1 MRCLWITRQDPRPS
15 NSGELIYS
23 CGLIRS
29 LAGAGVDITVLAHQ
43 ATANA
48 RASAAPL
55 AVDERIR
62 WELHGTIPTGR
73 LRGMISS
80 LPSDAY
86 RLGNPVQRAALRRLM
101 SEGGWDWVVIDHAAG
116 AWALDEI
123 PRSQRVAY
131 VAHNDE
137 ATVRRDVA
145 HDRDGSLPMQAALR
159 WDAWKYGRM
168 EHRLGDRASLVTAIT
183 PRDLATFR
191 ARHPGKATMLLMPG
205 YGGAIPPGPAPRL
218 TADLPRRVVLVG
230 AFEWL
235 AKRRNLEAFLREA
248 APPFTAAGV
257 EFQVVGKAE
266 PAWFAELAKRH
277 PWARFDANVPLIDP
291 YLAQARIGLIPEAL
305 GGGFKLKA
313 LDYVFRGLPLAAIGP
328 ALSGVPIDPVR
339 DAVVGDDLTGLAR
352 AVVDRIDD
360 LDFLNAAAGRALD
373 ACRHAFDWASRGR
386 DLAVVLAGPPEDRGS
401 SHHSLGSGGPPH
413 RNFARPPTMNARVR
427 WARVSS

>member
-1 MRCLWITRQDPRPS
+1 MRCLWITRQDPRPAD
-15 NSGELIYS
+15 SGELIHS
-23 CGLIRS
+23 VGLIRS
-29 LAGAGVDITVLAHQ
+29 LASAGVDVTVLAHR
-43 ATANA
+43 AASPAA
-48 RASAAPL
+48 RSLEPA
-55 AVDERIR
+55 AVDARVR

-73 LRGMISS
+73 VRGIVSS

-86 RLGNPVQRAALRRLM
+86 RLGNPVQRAALSRLM
-101 SEGGWDWVVIDHAAG
+101 GEGGWDWVVIDQAAG
-116 AWALDEI
+116 AWSLDAI
-123 PRSQRVAY
+123 PPSQPVAY

-137 ATVRRDVA
+137 TTVRREVA
-145 HDRDGSLPMQAALR
+145 LDRDGSLPMQAALR

-168 EHRLGDRASLVTAIT
+168 ERRLGDRASLVTAIT
-183 PRDLATFR
+183 PRDLAAFR

-205 YGGAIPPGPAPRL
+205 YAGAIPPGPAPRL
-218 TADLPRRVVLVG
+218 TADLPRRVVLAG

-248 APPFTAAGV
+248 APSFTAAGV

-266 PAWFAELAKRH
+266 PTWFAELARRH
-277 PWARFDANVPLIDP
+277 PWARFDANVPSIDP

-328 ALSGVPIDPVR
+328 ALSGVPIDPHR
-339 DAVVGDDLTGLAR
+339 DAVVGDDLSGLAR

-373 ACRHAFDWASRGR
+373 ACRHAFDWSSRGR
-386 DLAVVLAGPPEDRGS
+386 DLARVLA
-401 SHHSLGSGGPPH
+401 
-413 RNFARPPTMNARVR
+413 AT
-427 WARVSS
+427 